1 MRRFK
6 DLMNTLRGIELQEE
20 DEVDEQTP
28 VKVRMDKS
36 PRAKAA
42 RKAARLKYKRDRVK
56 IAMQR
61 KKTRKQEKSSG
72 VAKKRERM
80 AAQGKTLGGDRI
92 QKRVG

>member
-1 MRRFK
+1 MKTFK
-6 DLMNTLRGIELQEE
+6 ELL
-20 DEVDEQTP
+20 DEIAP

-36 PRAKAA
+36 TDAKAKRRKARLDYKRNRTQIALA
-42 RKAARLKYKRDRVK
+42 RK
-56 IAMQR
+56 
-61 KKTRKQEKSSG
+61 KKRKQEKSSG